1 MGVQAAGRRRLTLR
15 LLPLG
20 LVFLTSGLSV
30 AMVQPFL
37 SLFLSDE
44 VHAGPLKVTAFLV
57 VAPLAGVVV
66 SWLIGRLS
74 DRWAIRRTLIIAASV
89 AGLIGSAVTAV
100 VRDYWVLLGLTATA
114 VALAASLFPQTF
126 AYARQ
131 VLTRD
136 DPDRAAM
143 GISTLRTVFSIAW
156 VAGPPLAAVLL
167 GAGGFVWVY
176 GAAAAMYGVAALVA
190 IRWLTEVGPVPPTPD
205 KGEPPPPRNWMLWL
219 TAAGFTLLQ
228 SPLVLGVQAL
238 PLFISTDLG
247 GRPASA
253 GLILGLC
260 AALEIPLMLGF
271 GWLSTRT
278 PLSRL
283 ILAGAM
289 CGVVYYGL
297 AGFATNVW
305 QLAAGQVLNALF
317 IAAVSGLGI
326 SYMQDMLPRSPGRAT
341 TMFTNTFPIGAVL
354 AGSLFG
360 IAQEY
365 GYRLAYFMSA
375 ALCALGFV
383 VLLVTRNDHATRR
396 A

>member
-1 MGVQAAGRRRLTLR
+1 MGVQAAMGRRRLTLR

-20 LVFLTSGLSV
+20 LVFLTSGLSL

-44 VHAGPLKVTAFLV
+44 VHAGPLKVTVFLV

-176 GAAAAMYGVAALVA
+176 GTAAVMYGVAALVA
-190 IRWLTEVGPVPPTPD
+190 IRWLTEVGPVPPQ
-205 KGEPPPPRNWMLWL
+205 PRQGR
-219 TAAGFTLLQ
+219 AASAAELD
-228 SPLVLGVQAL
+228 AL
-238 PLFISTDLG
+238 ADRGRVHAPADARWCWPSRPCPLFISTDLG

-271 GWLSTRT
+271 GWLSTRM

-341 TMFTNTFPIGAVL
+341 TLFTNTFPIGAML
-354 AGSLFG
+354 AGSAVRPSPG
-360 IAQEY
+360 V
-365 GYRLAYFMSA
+365 RLPPGVLHERGVVRPGLRGA
-375 ALCALGFV
+375 AG
-383 VLLVTRNDHATRR
+383 DP
-396 A
+396 